1 MIFNKTNQESMFDQ
15 NRAFILD
22 KTMKYLMVAVAVF
35 FFLQIPASH
44 AQTSDGADLAY
55 GCGASLHL
63 FWKGRMA
70 RDKKQARQYFQETI
84 ELCPGY
90 IRPYELIGNLYRKD
104 NQTETAITYFEKA
117 ADLGTTNYKLY
128 YLLASLQFQKGDVA
142 AADHNIKKSL
152 SLRGDYPKAL
162 KLNQEIEKVSDN
174 EGPKIIL
181 YEPSTR
187 RGMKLT
193 KTYESLTV
201 RGMATD
207 KSGVAWLKINQEETS
222 LDEHGNFLKDIPIQ
236 LGTNTIRVE
245 AADPLG
251 NRAQILIDI
260 EGEKYALPPLTRV
273 ESTSQQKAL
282 YGRSYAIVI
291 GINNYEKW
299 PGLEFAVADANAVKN
314 NLQKTGFDD
323 ITVIMDQDATQRR
336 ILAELFHELPQKVDR
351 NDRVLFYFAGHGQ
364 TADVPGGGKKG
375 YIIPV
380 DAETDSYASS
390 AISMEQIRSLSS
402 RIAAKHIFY
411 VMDCCYSGLGLNRS
425 AGVWQGIS
433 DYLRKVSA
441 MRVVQIITAG
451 GQGEQVQ
458 EKEGHGLFTAYFLA
472 GIDGEA
478 DLNKDNVVTGTE
490 LGAYLRPTVSNAS
503 RQTQT
508 PLFGRLEGEGEF
520 LFFVNPNR

>member
-1 MIFNKTNQESMFDQ
+1 MAGMMFIPVFCLFFQVFGSSAMASD
-15 NRAFILD
+15 NVDFPTGCD
-22 KTMKYLMVAVAVF
+22 KAIHYRVLGDF
-35 FFLQIPASH
+35 D
-44 AQTSDGADLAY
+44 SD
-55 GCGASLHL
+55 
-63 FWKGRMA
+63 RN
-70 RDKKQARQYFQETI
+70 QARKNYHKAI

-90 IRPYELIGNLYRKD
+90 IRPYELVGNLYRKEKQND
-104 NQTETAITYFEKA
+104 KAIAYFEKA
-117 ADLGTTNYKLY
+117 AELGTTNHKLY
-128 YLLASLQFQKGDVA
+128 YLFALLLFEKGDYA
-142 AADHNIKKSL
+142 AADRNIKKSL
-152 SLRGDYPKAL
+152 SIRGDYPKAL
-162 KLNQEIEKVSDN
+162 KLNQEIEKVGDK
-174 EGPKIIL
+174 EGPRIIL

-187 RGMKLT
+187 RGMKLL
-193 KTYESLTV
+193 KTYENLTV
-201 RGMATD
+201 RGIATD
-207 KSGVAWLKINQEETS
+207 KSGVAWVKVNQLETP
-222 LDEHGNFLKDIPIQ
+222 LDDHGNFLKDIPIQ

-251 NRAQILIDI
+251 NRAYVSIDI

-273 ESTSQQKAL
+273 ESTTQRKAL
-282 YGRSYAIVI
+282 YGRSFAIVI

-299 PGLEFAVADANAVKN
+299 PGLEFAVADANAIKN
-314 NLQKTGFDD
+314 TLQKTGFDD

-336 ILAELFHELPQKVDR
+336 ILTELFHKLPQKVNH

-364 TADVPGGGKKG
+364 TEDLAGGGKKG

-380 DAETDSYASS
+380 DAEADNYAST
-390 AISMEQIRSLSS
+390 AVSMEQIRSLSS

-425 AGVWQGIS
+425 AGVWPGIS

-458 EKEGHGLFTAYFLA
+458 EKEGHGLFTSYFLKA
-472 GIDGEA
+472 IAGEA
-478 DLNKDNVVTGTE
+478 DLDKDNVVTGTE

-503 RQTQT
+503 RQAQT

-520 LFFVNPNR
+520 LFFVKKEGR